1 MYNLRAHI
9 LLCYGGACISSNAG
23 SVKEAIEKA
32 IVKAGLQN
40 EVDVVTTGCMGT
52 CELGPIMVIY
62 PEGVFYQKVK
72 PEDAEEI
79 IQEHLLKGRV
89 VKRLFYKKPK
99 TEEMIEMFNDI
110 DFFKLQKKIALRNC
124 GIINPLE
131 IEEYIAADGY
141 MALGKVLTEM
151 TTQQVIEEVK
161 KSGLR
166 GRGGAGFPTG
176 LKWQFTAASPGKQK
190 YVCCNADEGDPGAFM
205 DRSILEGDPHSVMEA
220 MMICGYAIGADQGYI
235 YVRAEYPLAIE
246 RLSIAIE
253 QARESGLLGKNI
265 LGTGFNFDM
274 ELRMGAGAFVCGEET
289 ALMRSIEGKRGQPR
303 PRPPFPAQKGL
314 FECPTVLNNVETFAN
329 IPYIILNGADDFAS
343 VGTEKSRGTKVF
355 ALAGDINNTGLI
367 EIPIG
372 MPLGTIIYDIGGG
385 IPNNKKLKAV
395 QIGGP
400 SGGCIPA
407 DHLNVRVDYESLK
420 ELGAIMGSGGLIIMD
435 EDTCMVDLARYFM
448 EFIQEESC
456 GKCTPCREGT
466 RIMLNILERICQG
479 KGKMEDLD
487 TLEELSQQ
495 IKQTSLCALGQT
507 APNPIEATLRYFRE
521 EYIEH
526 IRDKKCRAGV
536 CAELVY
542 APCSNICPASV
553 NVPAYL
559 AYTKEGN
566 FVQALKTHLKNNPFP
581 AVCGRVCPHQ
591 CEAKCRRN
599 DIDSAVSIRSVKR
612 FMADSID
619 DYLKCFPEKQ
629 NSNGMKVAVI
639 GSGPS
644 GLSNAYFLTMLGYEV
659 TVFESEAKAGG
670 MLTYAIPSYRLPK
683 NIVEK
688 EIQALGQYG
697 VKIRT
702 NIRVGK
708 DISVSELRKQGFK
721 AFYVAVGAGDSIMP
735 PIEGI
740 EGNNKAI
747 SGLDFLYKVS
757 NHEKIS
763 IGEEVVVIGGG
774 NTAIDAARTA
784 KRMGADVTLVYR
796 RTREEMPA
804 EIEEIKEA
812 ENEGIKIQLLQNIK
826 SVKSNSKH
834 KLAVEFVNMRLGEFD
849 RSGRRRPVEIETSSF
864 VKETSLLILAIGQK
878 PSLNGLFD
886 KELVKLNRDSTI
898 CCSSHKGETMSEDI
912 FAGGDV
918 VTGPSTVVEAIGQ
931 AQGAAEAI
939 DKYLTGGQ
947 EEYPWNIM
955 DPIEVAFD
963 PEEEPVNYERAK
975 NIIIPLEGRDSFSE
989 IEKTWNSAT
998 ACKESERCL
1007 RCEFK
1012 KEEEEEL

>member
-1 MYNLRAHI
+1 MYNLRAHV
-9 LLCYGGACISSNAG
+9 LLCYGGACISSNAD
-23 SVKEAIEKA
+23 SVKGTMEKA
-32 IVKAGLQN
+32 IAKAGLQN

-79 IQEHLLKGRV
+79 VREHLLKGRV

-99 TEEMIEMFNDI
+99 TEEMVEMFNDI

-124 GIINPLE
+124 GSINPLE

-151 TTQQVIEEVK
+151 TPQEVIEEMK

-205 DRSILEGDPHSVMEA
+205 DRSILEGDPHSIMEA

-235 YVRAEYPLAIE
+235 YVRAEYPLAVE

-253 QARESGLLGKNI
+253 QAKKNELLGKNI
-265 LGTGFNFDM
+265 LGTDFNFDI
-274 ELRMGAGAFVCGEET
+274 EIRMGAGAFVCGEET
-289 ALMRSIEGKRGQPR
+289 ALMRSIEGKRGEPR
-303 PRPPFPAQKGL
+303 PKPPYPAQKGL

-329 IPYIILNGADDFAS
+329 VPYIILQGADDFAS

-385 IPNNKKLKAV
+385 IPNNKKLKAI

-407 DHLNVRVDYESLK
+407 DHLNVKVDYESLQ
-420 ELGAIMGSGGLIIMD
+420 ELGAIMGSGGLIVMD

-456 GKCTPCREGT
+456 GNCTPCRQGT

-487 TLEELSQQ
+487 TLEELSRQ
-495 IKQTSLCALGQT
+495 IKQTSLCGLGQT
-507 APNPIEATLRYFRE
+507 APNPVEATLRYFRE

-542 APCSNICPASV
+542 SPCSNECPASV

-566 FVQALKTHLKNNPFP
+566 FAQALKTHLKNNPFP

-591 CEAKCRRN
+591 CEAKCRRT

-629 NSNGMKVAVI
+629 RSNGMKVAVI

-659 TVFESEAKAGG
+659 TVFESETKAGG

-688 EIQALGQYG
+688 EIQALSQYG
-697 VKIRT
+697 VKIKT
-702 NIRVGK
+702 NTIIGK
-708 DISVSELRKQGFK
+708 DITIDELRKQGFK
-721 AFYVAVGAGDSIMP
+721 AFYIAAGTGDSIMP
-735 PIEGI
+735 AIEGI
-740 EGNNKAI
+740 DGNNRVM
-747 SGLDFLYKVS
+747 SGLDFLYKI
-757 NHEKIS
+757 NNNEKIS
-763 IGEEVVVIGGG
+763 VGREVVVIGGG

-784 KRMGADVTLVYR
+784 KRMGADVTIVYR
-796 RTREEMPA
+796 RTKEEMPA

-826 SVKSNSKH
+826 SIKSGSNN
-834 KLAVEFVNMRLGEFD
+834 KLAVEFVNMRLSEFD
-849 RSGRRRPVEIETSSF
+849 KSGRRRPIEIESSSF
-864 VKETSLLILAIGQK
+864 VREIDLLILAIGQK
-878 PSLNGLFD
+878 PSLGNLFD
-886 KELVKLNRDSTI
+886 KETIKLNRNGTI
-898 CCSSHKGETMSEDI
+898 FCHSHKGETMSEDI

-931 AQGAAEAI
+931 AQKAAEAI
-939 DKYLTGGQ
+939 DKYLTDGR

-955 DPIEVAFD
+955 DTIEVKFD
-963 PEEEPVNYERAK
+963 PEEEPVDYERAK
-975 NIIIPLEGRDSFSE
+975 NLLVPIEKRDSYRE
-989 IEKTWNSAT
+989 VEKTWDRVT
-998 ACKESERCL
+998 ACKEADRCL

-1012 KEEEEEL
+1012 KEEEGA

>member
-1 MYNLRAHI
+1 MYNLRAHV
-9 LLCYGGACISSNAG
+9 LLCYGGACISSNAD
-23 SVKEAIEKA
+23 SVKGSMEKA
-32 IVKAGLQN
+32 IAKAGLQN

-62 PEGVFYQKVK
+62 PEGVFYQKVR

-79 IQEHLLKGRV
+79 VREHLLKGRV

-99 TEEMIEMFNDI
+99 TEEMVEMFNDI

-151 TTQQVIEEVK
+151 TPQQVVEEVK

-205 DRSILEGDPHSVMEA
+205 DRSILEGDPHSIMEA

-235 YVRAEYPLAIE
+235 YVRAEYPLAVE

-253 QARESGLLGKNI
+253 QAKKNELLGKNI
-265 LGTGFNFDM
+265 LGTDFNFDI
-274 ELRMGAGAFVCGEET
+274 EIRMGAGAFVCGEET
-289 ALMRSIEGKRGQPR
+289 ALMRSIEGKRGEPR
-303 PRPPFPAQKGL
+303 PKPPYPAQKGL

-329 IPYIILNGADDFAS
+329 IPYIILQGADDFAS
-343 VGTEKSRGTKVF
+343 MGTEKSRGTKVF

-407 DHLNVRVDYESLK
+407 DHLNVKVDYESLQ
-420 ELGAIMGSGGLIIMD
+420 ELGAIMGSGGLIVMD

-456 GKCTPCREGT
+456 GNCTPCRQGT

-487 TLEELSQQ
+487 ILEELSEQ
-495 IKQTSLCALGQT
+495 IKQTSLCGLGQT
-507 APNPIEATLRYFRE
+507 APNPIIATLRYFRD

-542 APCSNICPASV
+542 SPCSNECPASV
-553 NVPAYL
+553 NVPGYL
-559 AYTKEGN
+559 AYAKEGN
-566 FVQALKTHLKNNPFP
+566 FKKALQIHLKNNPFP

-591 CEAKCRRN
+591 CEAKCRRV
-599 DIDSAVSIRSVKR
+599 DLDSAVSIRSVKR

-629 NSNGMKVAVI
+629 NSNGIKVAVI

-644 GLSNAYFLTMLGYEV
+644 GLSNAYLLTMLGYEV
-659 TVFESEAKAGG
+659 TVFESEDKAGG

-683 NIVEK
+683 DIVEK
-688 EIQALGQYG
+688 EIQALSQYG
-697 VKIRT
+697 VKIKT
-702 NIRVGK
+702 NTKIGK
-708 DISVSELRKQGFK
+708 DITIDELRKQGFK
-721 AFYVAVGAGDSIMP
+721 AFYIAIGTGDSIMP
-735 PIEGI
+735 AVEGI
-740 EGNNKAI
+740 DGNSRVM
-747 SGLDFLYKVS
+747 SGLDFLYKI
-757 NHEKIS
+757 NNNEKIS
-763 IGEEVVVIGGG
+763 VGQEVVVIGGG

-784 KRMGADVTLVYR
+784 KRMGADVTIVYR

-826 SVKSNSKH
+826 SVKLTPNN
-834 KLAVEFVNMRLGEFD
+834 KLAVEFVNMRLSEFD
-849 RSGRRRPVEIETSSF
+849 KSGRRRPVEIETSLF
-864 VKETSLLILAIGQK
+864 IKEIDLLILAIGQK

-886 KELVKLNRDSTI
+886 KELVKLNRNGTI
-898 CCSSHKGETMSEDI
+898 FCQSHKGETMSEDI

-931 AQGAAEAI
+931 AQRAAEAI
-939 DKYLTGGQ
+939 DKYLTGGR

-955 DPIEVAFD
+955 DAIEVKFD
-963 PEEEPVNYERAK
+963 PEEEPVDYERAK
-975 NIIIPLEGRDSFSE
+975 NILVPVEKRDSYRE
-989 IEKTWNSAT
+989 VEKTWDRVT
-998 ACKESERCL
+998 ACKEADRCL
-1007 RCEFK
+1007 RCEYK
-1012 KEEEEEL
+1012 KEEEGV

>member
-89 VKRLFYKKPK
+89 VKRLFNKKPK

-151 TTQQVIEEVK
+151 TSQQVIEEVK

-253 QARESGLLGKNI
+253 QARKSGLLGKNI

-303 PRPPFPAQKGL
+303 PRPPYPAQKGL
-314 FECPTVLNNVETFAN
+314 FECPTVLNNVETYAN

-407 DHLNVRVDYESLK
+407 HHLNVRVDYESLK

-487 TLEELSQQ
+487 TLEELSEQ

-566 FVQALKTHLKNNPFP
+566 FAQALKAHLKNNPFP

-644 GLSNAYFLTMLGYEV
+644 GMSNAYFLTMLGYQV
-659 TVFESEAKAGG
+659 TVFESETKAGG

-688 EIQALGQYG
+688 EVQALCQYG

-721 AFYVAVGAGDSIMP
+721 AFYVAVGAGDSMMP

-740 EGNNKAI
+740 EGNNKVI

-864 VKETSLLILAIGQK
+864 IKEVSFLILAIGQK
-878 PSLNGLFD
+878 PSLDGLFD

-963 PEEEPVNYERAK
+963 PEEEPVKYERAK
-975 NIIIPLEGRDSFSE
+975 NIIIPVGERDSFTE
-989 IEKTWNSAT
+989 VEKTWNSAT

-1012 KEEEEEL
+1012 KEEEEL

>member
-1 MYNLRAHI
+1 
-9 LLCYGGACISSNAG
+9 
-23 SVKEAIEKA
+23 
-32 IVKAGLQN
+32 
-40 EVDVVTTGCMGT
+40 
-52 CELGPIMVIY
+52 
-62 PEGVFYQKVK
+62 
-72 PEDAEEI
+72 
-79 IQEHLLKGRV
+79 
-89 VKRLFYKKPK
+89 
-99 TEEMIEMFNDI
+99 
-110 DFFKLQKKIALRNC
+110 
-124 GIINPLE
+124 
-131 IEEYIAADGY
+131 
-141 MALGKVLTEM
+141 
-151 TTQQVIEEVK
+151 
-161 KSGLR
+161 
-166 GRGGAGFPTG
+166 
-176 LKWQFTAASPGKQK
+176 
-190 YVCCNADEGDPGAFM
+190 
-205 DRSILEGDPHSVMEA
+205 
-220 MMICGYAIGADQGYI
+220 
-235 YVRAEYPLAIE
+235 
-246 RLSIAIE
+246 
-253 QARESGLLGKNI
+253 
-265 LGTGFNFDM
+265 
-274 ELRMGAGAFVCGEET
+274 AGAFVCGEET
-289 ALMRSIEGKRGQPR
+289 ALMRSIEGKRGEPR
-303 PRPPFPAQKGL
+303 PKPPYPAQKGL

-329 IPYIILNGADDFAS
+329 IPYIILNGAGDFAS

-367 EIPIG
+367 EVPIG

-407 DHLNVRVDYESLK
+407 DHLNVKVDYESLQ
-420 ELGAIMGSGGLIIMD
+420 ELGAIMGSGGLIVMD
-435 EDTCMVDLARYFM
+435 EDTCMVDIARYFM

-479 KGKMEDLD
+479 KGRMEDLD
-487 TLEELSQQ
+487 TLEELSGQ

-521 EYIEH
+521 EYVEH

-542 APCSNICPASV
+542 SPCSNECPASV
-553 NVPAYL
+553 NVPGYL

-566 FVQALKTHLKNNPFP
+566 FQKALEIHLKNNPFP

-599 DIDSAVSIRSVKR
+599 DLDSAVSIRSVKR

-619 DYLKCFPEKQ
+619 GYLKCFPEKQ

-688 EIQALGQYG
+688 EIQALSQYG
-697 VKIRT
+697 VNIKTNTKI
-702 NIRVGK
+702 GE
-708 DISVSELRKQGFK
+708 DITIDELRKQGFK
-721 AFYVAVGAGDSIMP
+721 AFYIAVGTGDSIMP
-735 PIEGI
+735 TIEGVD
-740 EGNNKAI
+740 GNNRVI
-747 SGLDFLYKVS
+747 SGLDFLYKIN

-763 IGEEVVVIGGG
+763 IGQEVVVIGGG

-784 KRMGADVTLVYR
+784 RRMGANVTIVYR

-826 SVKSNSKH
+826 SVNSNSNN
-834 KLAVEFVNMRLGEFD
+834 KLAVEFLNMRLGEFD
-849 RSGRRRPVEIETSSF
+849 KSGRRRPVEIETSSF
-864 VKETSLLILAIGQK
+864 VKEVSLLILAIGQK

-955 DPIEVAFD
+955 DPIEVEFD
-963 PEEEPVNYERAK
+963 PEEEPVKYERAK
-975 NIIIPLEGRDSFSE
+975 NILIPVEERDSFAE
-989 IEKTWNSAT
+989 VEKTWNSAT

-1012 KEEEEEL
+1012 KEE

>member
-1 MYNLRAHI
+1 MYNLRAHV
-9 LLCYGGACISSNAG
+9 LLCYGGACISSNAD
-23 SVKEAIEKA
+23 SVKGAMEKA
-32 IVKAGLQN
+32 IAKAGLQN

-79 IQEHLLKGRV
+79 VQEHLLKGRV

-151 TTQQVIEEVK
+151 TPQQVIEEMK

-220 MMICGYAIGADQGYI
+220 MMICGYAIGANQGYI

-246 RLSIAIE
+246 RLSVAIE
-253 QARESGLLGKNI
+253 QAKKNGLLGEDI
-265 LGTGFNFDM
+265 LGTDFNFDI
-274 ELRMGAGAFVCGEET
+274 EIRMGAGAFVCGEET
-289 ALMRSIEGKRGQPR
+289 ALMRSIEGKRGEPR
-303 PRPPFPAQKGL
+303 PKPPYPAQKGL

-329 IPYIILNGADDFAS
+329 VPYIILQGADDFAA

-407 DHLNVRVDYESLK
+407 DHLNVKVDYESLQ
-420 ELGAIMGSGGLIIMD
+420 ELGAIMGSGGLIVMD

-456 GKCTPCREGT
+456 GNCTPCRQGT

-487 TLEELSQQ
+487 ILEELSEQ
-495 IKQTSLCALGQT
+495 IKQTSLCGLGQT
-507 APNPIEATLRYFRE
+507 APNPIIATLRYFRE

-542 APCSNICPASV
+542 SPCSNECPASV

-566 FVQALKTHLKNNPFP
+566 FAQALKTHLKNNPFP

-591 CEAKCRRN
+591 CEAKCRRI

-629 NSNGMKVAVI
+629 DSNGIKIAVI
-639 GSGPS
+639 GAGPS

-659 TVFESEAKAGG
+659 TVFESETKAGG

-688 EIQALGQYG
+688 EIQALSQYG
-697 VKIRT
+697 VKIKT
-702 NIRVGK
+702 NTKIGK
-708 DISVSELRKQGFK
+708 DISIDELRKQGFK
-721 AFYVAVGAGDSIMP
+721 AFYIAAGTGYSIMP
-735 PIEGI
+735 VIEGI
-740 EGNNKAI
+740 DNEKVMG
-747 SGLDFLYKVS
+747 GLDFLYKV
-757 NHEKIS
+757 NNGEKVS
-763 IGEEVVVIGGG
+763 VGKEVVVIGGG

-784 KRMGADVTLVYR
+784 KRLGAEVTIVYR
-796 RTREEMPA
+796 RTKEEMPA
-804 EIEEIKEA
+804 ELEEIKEA
-812 ENEGIKIQLLQNIK
+812 ENEGIKMQLLQNIK
-826 SVKSNSKH
+826 SIKSNSNS
-834 KLAVEFVNMRLGEFD
+834 KLAVEFVNMRLSEFD
-849 RSGRRRPVEIETSSF
+849 KSGRRRPVEIETSLF
-864 VKETSLLILAIGQK
+864 VREIDLLILAIGQK
-878 PSLNGLFD
+878 PSLGSIFD
-886 KELVKLNRDSTI
+886 KETVKLNRNGTI
-898 CCSSHKGETMSEDI
+898 FCHSHKGETISEDI

-931 AQGAAEAI
+931 AQRAAEAI
-939 DKYLTGGQ
+939 DKYLTDGR
-947 EEYPWNIM
+947 EEYPWNVM
-955 DPIEVAFD
+955 DSIEVKFD
-963 PEEEPVNYERAK
+963 PEEEPVDYKRAE
-975 NIIIPLEGRDSFSE
+975 NIFVPVEKRDSCTE
-989 IEKTWNSAT
+989 VEKTWDKIT
-998 ACKESERCL
+998 ACGESDRCL

-1012 KEEEEEL
+1012 KEEEGV

>member
-1 MYNLRAHI
+1 MYNLRAHV
-9 LLCYGGACISSNAG
+9 LLCYGGACISSNAD
-23 SVKEAIEKA
+23 SVKGAMEKA
-32 IVKAGLQN
+32 IAKAGLQN
-40 EVDVVTTGCMGT
+40 EVDVITTGCMGT

-79 IQEHLLKGRV
+79 VQEHLLKGRV

-99 TEEMIEMFNDI
+99 TEEMVEMFNDI

-124 GIINPLE
+124 GTVNPLE

-151 TTQQVIEEVK
+151 TPQQVIEEMK
-161 KSGLR
+161 KSDLR

-235 YVRAEYPLAIE
+235 YVRAEYPLAVE

-253 QARESGLLGKNI
+253 QAKKNELLGKNI
-265 LGTGFNFDM
+265 LGNDFNFDI
-274 ELRMGAGAFVCGEET
+274 EIRMGAGAFVCGEET
-289 ALMRSIEGKRGQPR
+289 ALMRSIEGKRGEPR
-303 PRPPFPAQKGL
+303 PKPPYPAQKGL

-329 IPYIILNGADDFAS
+329 VPYIILNGADDFAA

-400 SGGCIPA
+400 SGGCIPT
-407 DHLNVRVDYESLK
+407 DHLNVKVDYESLQ
-420 ELGAIMGSGGLIIMD
+420 ELGAIMGSGGLIVMD

-456 GKCTPCREGT
+456 GNCTPCRQGT

-479 KGKMEDLD
+479 KGKMEDLNI
-487 TLEELSQQ
+487 LEELSEQ
-495 IKQTSLCALGQT
+495 IKQTSLCGLGQT
-507 APNPIEATLRYFRE
+507 APNPIIATLGYFRE

-536 CAELVY
+536 CSELVY
-542 APCSNICPASV
+542 APCSNICPSSV

-566 FVQALKTHLKNNPFP
+566 FTQALKTHLRNNPFP

-599 DIDSAVSIRSVKR
+599 DLDSAVSIRSVKR

-629 NSNGMKVAVI
+629 DSNGKKVAVI

-659 TVFESEAKAGG
+659 TVFESETKAGG

-688 EIQALGQYG
+688 EIQALSQYG
-697 VKIRT
+697 VKIKT
-702 NIRVGK
+702 NTKIGK
-708 DISVSELRKQGFK
+708 DISIDELRKQGFK
-721 AFYVAVGAGDSIMP
+721 AFYIAVGTGDSTMP
-735 PIEGI
+735 AIEGVDD
-740 EGNNKAI
+740 NNRVM
-747 SGLDFLYKVS
+747 SGLDFLYKI
-757 NHEKIS
+757 NNNEEIS
-763 IGEEVVVIGGG
+763 VGQEVVVIGGG

-784 KRMGADVTLVYR
+784 KRLGAEVTIVYR
-796 RTREEMPA
+796 RTKEEMPA
-804 EIEEIKEA
+804 ELEEINEA

-826 SVKSNSKH
+826 SIKSNSNN
-834 KLAVEFVNMRLGEFD
+834 KLAVEFVNMRLSEFD
-849 RSGRRRPVEIETSSF
+849 KSGRRRPVEIESSSF
-864 VKETSLLILAIGQK
+864 VKKVSFLILAIGQM
-878 PSLNGLFD
+878 PSLGNLFD
-886 KELVKLNRDSTI
+886 KETIKFNRNGTI
-898 CCSSHKGETMSEDI
+898 FCHSHKGKTMSEDI

-939 DKYLTGGQ
+939 DKYLTGGR

-955 DPIEVAFD
+955 DPIEVKFD
-963 PEEEPVNYERAK
+963 LEEEPVDYERAK
-975 NIIIPLEGRDSFSE
+975 NISVPVEKRDSYTE
-989 IEKTWNSAT
+989 VEKTWNKET
-998 ACKESERCL
+998 ACKEADRCL

-1012 KEEEEEL
+1012 KEEEGS